1 MFSERTKKL
10 KAFGPADELDRIYI
24 MTTDHIYTFKK
35 TKKNNYKQTRFYKIK
50 DVGAIILS
58 NENDNDF
65 MLFFYL
71 SEDLHLSSVQR
82 TELLNL
88 LTLRFFS
95 FNRNQTLKI
104 YSVPSSDLVRYH
116 QNNNAKNKIKG
127 VYDLPDESTRLLDQ
141 EIKGEDEFN
150 AEQQNLLKPSVD
162 DTPWDNKTAE
172 GQNTKTQGV
181 YTYQADARQE

>member
-35 TKKNNYKQTRFYKIK
+35 TKKNTYKQTRFYKIK

-71 SEDLHLSSVQR
+71 SEDLHLSSV
-82 TELLNL
+82 
-88 LTLRFFS
+88 
-95 FNRNQTLKI
+95 
-104 YSVPSSDLVRYH
+104 
-116 QNNNAKNKIKG
+116 
-127 VYDLPDESTRLLDQ
+127 
-141 EIKGEDEFN
+141 
-150 AEQQNLLKPSVD
+150 
-162 DTPWDNKTAE
+162 
-172 GQNTKTQGV
+172 
-181 YTYQADARQE
+181 

>member
-1 MFSERTKKL
+1 MFSERTKNL

-50 DVGAIILS
+50 DVGAIILA
-58 NENDNDF
+58 NDNSSDF

-71 SEDLHLSSVQR
+71 SEDLHLSSTQR

-95 FNRNQTLKI
+95 FNRN
-104 YSVPSSDLVRYH
+104 
-116 QNNNAKNKIKG
+116 
-127 VYDLPDESTRLLDQ
+127 
-141 EIKGEDEFN
+141 
-150 AEQQNLLKPSVD
+150 
-162 DTPWDNKTAE
+162 
-172 GQNTKTQGV
+172 
-181 YTYQADARQE
+181 

>member
-1 MFSERTKKL
+1 MVASSSDELITPDIVKQFQDPDEFVMFSERTKKL

-35 TKKNNYKQTRFYKIK
+35 TKKNTYKQTRFYKIK
-50 DVGAIILS
+50 DVGAIILA
-58 NENDNDF
+58 NDNSSDF

-95 FNRNQTLKI
+95 FNRN
-104 YSVPSSDLVRYH
+104 
-116 QNNNAKNKIKG
+116 
-127 VYDLPDESTRLLDQ
+127 
-141 EIKGEDEFN
+141 
-150 AEQQNLLKPSVD
+150 
-162 DTPWDNKTAE
+162 
-172 GQNTKTQGV
+172 
-181 YTYQADARQE
+181 

>member
-141 EIKGEDEFN
+141 EIKGEDEYN
-150 AEQQNLLKPSVD
+150 AEKQNLLKPSVD
-162 DTPWDNKTAE
+162 DTPWDNKNVE